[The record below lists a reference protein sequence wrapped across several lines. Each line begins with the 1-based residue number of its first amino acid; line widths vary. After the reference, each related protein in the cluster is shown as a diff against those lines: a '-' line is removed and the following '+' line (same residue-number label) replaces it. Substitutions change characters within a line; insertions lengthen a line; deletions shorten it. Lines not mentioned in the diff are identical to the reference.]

1 MWGGNACN
9 TGAVYPLT
17 LPCRRPE
24 GSCVVCILFISF
36 DSSEEIFI
44 LEGRKAMMFRKII
57 SVLFVAVLCFS
68 TLTISLAATTVTQDG
83 LEVTLSAD
91 KSSYTVGEQ
100 IIVTITLTNTNDF
113 ALTDVTIEGITSE
126 GYELVSNYQSGTQ
139 IGTLTAGESATFSAT
154 YKATSSS
161 GNAYPFNIPI
171 FYSTGDEGNGGETT
185 EVVVIED
192 PVEGGMEASES
203 ESFASNGRNNDYIII
218 IFALG
223 IVAVV
228 ATVFVIVSK
237 FKQGKRLLALF
248 LCISMTGSMIIAM
261 SVVVETEEV
270 QSKTISV
277 VASVTVSGQEVKING
292 TVSYGFGLTIPD
304 DPSEADEY
312 YWSNATVIDVI
323 SADESDNIMNE
334 AEATSFLESRGFDS
348 FEIVCEYSMTGD
360 YDSSSTAT
368 EDSTTEHPMYT
379 TYYYSA
385 NSELWTI
392 YIIDG
397 DIFAYPVSYII
408 ETEAEIPVLI
418 SESSETIS
426 YDGDTNQ
433 FYVTVPFESSVIVK
447 VVDTINAETLDNL
460 TVEEIDK
467 L

>member
-1 MWGGNACN
+1 MGGNACN

-113 ALTDVTIEGITSE
+113 ALTDETIEGITSE

-192 PVEGGMEASES
+192 P
-203 ESFASNGRNNDYIII
+203 R
-218 IFALG
+218 
-223 IVAVV
+223 
-228 ATVFVIVSK
+228 
-237 FKQGKRLLALF
+237 
-248 LCISMTGSMIIAM
+248 
-261 SVVVETEEV
+261 
-270 QSKTISV
+270 
-277 VASVTVSGQEVKING
+277 
-292 TVSYGFGLTIPD
+292 
-304 DPSEADEY
+304 
-312 YWSNATVIDVI
+312 
-323 SADESDNIMNE
+323 
-334 AEATSFLESRGFDS
+334 
-348 FEIVCEYSMTGD
+348 
-360 YDSSSTAT
+360 
-368 EDSTTEHPMYT
+368 
-379 TYYYSA
+379 
-385 NSELWTI
+385 
-392 YIIDG
+392 
-397 DIFAYPVSYII
+397 
-408 ETEAEIPVLI
+408 
-418 SESSETIS
+418 
-426 YDGDTNQ
+426 
-433 FYVTVPFESSVIVK
+433 
-447 VVDTINAETLDNL
+447 
-460 TVEEIDK
+460 
-467 L
+467 